1 MKNTICPPNWRIMP
15 LACSALLWIT
25 LALTCLAKDST
36 LAYLP
41 PDEPDVATFLPPPPV
56 LGSPE
61 QLADLEEVKS
71 VYHHAPHADQE
82 AAYSEKKFTVF
93 NFAEAV
99 GTYFTKENLPKTAEF
114 FAHVAS
120 DAATVTDNGKDF
132 FQRPRPF
139 MTDHT
144 LENGPSLEKSF
155 SYPSGHSTETMVIG
169 LVLADLLRQQ
179 KDAILAH
186 ARLMGWHRVEIARHY
201 PTDIYAGR
209 VLALEIV
216 RDLKKSPK
224 FQADFAAVQAELTA
238 AAKH

>member
-1 MKNTICPPNWRIMP
+1 MKHSVCPSGWNIQPVVY
-15 LACSALLWIT
+15 SALLWASLT
-25 LALTCLAKDST
+25 LNCPAKDTT

-41 PDEPDVATFLPPPPV
+41 PHEPDAATFLPPPPV

-61 QLADLEEVKS
+61 QLADLEEVES
-71 VYHHAPHADQE
+71 VYHHAPRADQE

-99 GTYFTKENLPKTAEF
+99 GPYFTKENLPKTAEF

-120 DAATVTDNGKDF
+120 DAAAVTDTGKDYF
-132 FQRPRPF
+132 KRPRPF

-169 LVLADLLRQQ
+169 LVLADLLPQQ

-216 RDLKKSPK
+216 RDLKQSPK
-224 FQADFAAVQAELTA
+224 FQADFAAAQAELA
-238 AAKH
+238 AAANH